1 MEKQISKPATEK
13 DTRAL
18 FGDFANRR
26 TIQHPTITENFFSK
40 TNEIYSK
47 YKDDPF
53 LDLLIRSVHK
63 HCEPLLP
70 MASKQYKTQGN
81 NIMPILI
88 INNHSHEDIAFELAH
103 DGVHFSGHVV
113 HYLFHQLH
121 RNL

>member
-1 MEKQISKPATEK
+1 MEKQTNSLSIKK

-18 FGDFANRR
+18 FEAFANKR
-26 TIQHPTITENFFSK
+26 TIQHPTTTENFFIK
-40 TNEIYSK
+40 TNEIYGP
-47 YKDDPF
+47 YKDDPS
-53 LDLLIRSVHK
+53 LDLLIRSLLK